1 MFLNIKPLTEMKQQH
16 EPERMVSVV
25 HPETGEVLPAPRTTA
40 ERLVREGW
48 KRNEEQKVVSTT
60 INKEKD

>member
-1 MFLNIKPLTEMKQQH
+1 MMKQQR
-16 EPERMVSVV
+16 EPEPEPMVSVV

-48 KRNEEQKVVSTT
+48 KLYEELKVSAIT
-60 INKEKD
+60 NKEKA

>member
-1 MFLNIKPLTEMKQQH
+1 MKQQR
-16 EPERMVSVV
+16 EPEPEPMVSVV

-48 KRNEEQKVVSTT
+48 KLYEELKVSAIT
-60 INKEKD
+60 NKEKA

>member
-1 MFLNIKPLTEMKQQH
+1 MKQQH

-48 KRNEEQKVVSTT
+48 KLYEEQKISTT
-60 INKEKD
+60 INKEKV